1 MCSCWEVLSEI
12 QLKYILMPFHRRF
25 MNSWFCVVSYLL
37 LKMTFSF
44 LVCLYNA
51 YLGVYTAKV
60 HFLLLLIFKVIILAH
75 LY

>member
-1 MCSCWEVLSEI
+1 
-12 QLKYILMPFHRRF
+12 

-37 LKMTFSF
+37 LKMAFTF

-60 HFLLLLIFKVIILAH
+60 RLFFVFLLLLLIFKVIILIH